1 MLIFTTFVVMN
12 ISVAIVEDNL
22 DIRKALEQI
31 INMAGGFELVCS
43 CENGEDALIKL
54 PIFEPHVVLM
64 DIHLP
69 GKSGIQCVQE
79 LKEKKGK
86 TLFVMCTSVEDS
98 DSVFQALKA
107 GACGYLLKI
116 TTPAKLLESISEA
129 YNGGSPMSSH
139 IARKVV
145 TSFQQ
150 VDQFPEL
157 EKLSDREKEILGLLS
172 KGFRYK
178 EIAAKLFISTETV
191 RKHIRNIYEKLE
203 VNSRTDAINK
213 VYQRNA

>member
-1 MLIFTTFVVMN
+1 MN
-12 ISVAIVEDNL
+12 IRVGIVEDEKLIRESLSTLIGGSPGFECSAVFESAEAAIIGIPNHNL
-22 DIRKALEQI
+22 D
-31 INMAGGFELVCS
+31 
-43 CENGEDALIKL
+43 
-54 PIFEPHVVLM
+54 VVLM

-150 VDQFPEL
+150 VDHFPEL